1 MENGIHFDGE
11 QGRRS
16 ANEVVPSD
24 RRNVRSGQSRDE
36 LRHCREKCS
45 AKGYSITSLARTRR
59 AKGTVRPSSWAVL
72 RLTSKSCLAGA
83 CTGKSQGLLPLGTRS
98 TYEADG

>member
-11 QGRRS
+11 QGRGS

-24 RRNVRSGQSRDE
+24 RRKVRSGQSRDE

-45 AKGYSITSLARTRR
+45 AKGYSITSLARAQGQWHREAER
-59 AKGTVRPSSWAVL
+59 LGGLKIDQQLVLGWRLHRQLARPFAPQD
-72 RLTSKSCLAGA
+72 AI
-83 CTGKSQGLLPLGTRS
+83 
-98 TYEADG
+98 DI